1 MAIEFPH
8 QREVYISYCQSAIGI
23 GLLLGPVIGSG
34 LKAAVGY
41 EFTFYI
47 LGGIL
52 GAILVSIIVMLP
64 WRINTAKKPDEVILE
79 QRGDSRPSIQ
89 GHRPQV
95 IAEQNAVDMVGLAK
109 VSERY
114 SRRSHIMIAQV
125 NYKVFFTNLRAM
137 TAVAAAVFAMIFM
150 LFYEPV
156 LTRYL
161 STTRKWVSE
170 DTVGLLLAVGALT
183 YAFSSPLVGY
193 LCTITKRRYITCF
206 SFINCAIALFLLGPS
221 HTLNFPEKLGF
232 SIAGIAY
239 LGFSSGFINT
249 PLLPEIISAV

>member
-1 MAIEFPH
+1 M
-8 QREVYISYCQSAIGI
+8 
-23 GLLLGPVIGSG
+23 
-34 LKAAVGY
+34 
-41 EFTFYI
+41 
-47 LGGIL
+47 GGIL

-64 WRINTAKKPDEVILE
+64 WRLNTAKKPDEVILE

-161 STTRKWVSE
+161 ATTRKWVNE
-170 DTVGLLLAVGALT
+170 DAVGLLLAVGALT